1 VSLLCYCRAGFE
13 PECASELIARAR
25 AERLELHPHFAADTG
40 YVVAASPADEQALS
54 RAFPWRELIFARQA
68 LVVFAHF
75 PTLSRSDR
83 LGPIRARL
91 QERGEVFREL
101 WVESPDSPAGKPLA
115 ALCRGFAAALRAAL
129 AQDGR
134 LAPTAPRRLHVFFS
148 RGDEAFLATALP
160 EQTAPWPQG
169 VPRLKF
175 PRDAPSRATLKLEE
189 ALLVLLDAEQRAR
202 WLRPGMHAVD
212 LGAAP
217 GGWTYQLVRRA
228 MRVTAVDNGAID
240 RRLLASGLVT
250 HRREDGFR
258 FCPPRPVDWLV
269 CDIVE
274 RPRRVAELVA
284 RWLAEGR
291 CRHALFNL
299 KLPMKQRYDEAMR
312 CLDLVRAAARQVRA
326 KQLYHDRIE
335 ITVFATRH

>member
-1 VSLLCYCRAGFE
+1 
-13 PECASELIARAR
+13 
-25 AERLELHPHFAADTG
+25 
-40 YVVAASPADEQALS
+40 
-54 RAFPWRELIFARQA
+54 
-68 LVVFAHF
+68 
-75 PTLSRSDR
+75 
-83 LGPIRARL
+83 
-91 QERGEVFREL
+91 
-101 WVESPDSPAGKPLA
+101 
-115 ALCRGFAAALRAAL
+115 
-129 AQDGR
+129 
-134 LAPTAPRRLHVFFS
+134 
-148 RGDEAFLATALP
+148 
-160 EQTAPWPQG
+160 